1 MKKWSQYSIINISS
15 TEQTERLTTEKK
27 KNTLIA
33 HSLLQSQHII
43 LHN

>member
-27 KNTLIA
+27 KSLIA

-43 LHN
+43 LDS